1 MLLTPLSEY
10 DVIMKCLTKG
20 EKTMTHMISEACIA
34 CGACMP
40 VCPVEAISEGEVY
53 VIDAEKCTDCTA
65 CVDQC
70 PVEAIS
76 LAELINFYNVC
87 NDRS

>member
-1 MLLTPLSEY
+1 
-10 DVIMKCLTKG
+10 
-20 EKTMTHMISEACIA
+20 MTHMISEACIA

-40 VCPVEAISEGEVY
+40 VCPVEAIAEGEVY
-53 VIDAEKCTDCTA
+53 IIDPEKCTDCTA

-76 LAELINFYNVC
+76 LQE
-87 NDRS
+87 